1 MDKSKV
7 TVTMSLQDYEELLR
21 KEKFYK
27 RLYNKLTDPMYVE
40 IINSNPEPNEE
51 NLEIVFNATKYMQ
64 DNIEHFGEIEGFTG
78 MIDKI
83 TFK

>member
-64 DNIEHFGEIEGFTG
+64 DTIEHFGEFEGFTG
-78 MIDKI
+78 MINKI